1 MSAQET
7 LSAGGR
13 FSKLIVAGMRVLT
26 EFHMIET
33 GKPSEARRPSAWNR
47 DEYTLIERLVARQ
60 GLSRDEAVRTAGDY
74 RKGKRVE
81 IDPALMEGLDS
92 I

>member
-1 MSAQET
+1 
-7 LSAGGR
+7 
-13 FSKLIVAGMRVLT
+13 
-26 EFHMIET
+26 MIET
-33 GKPSEARRPSAWNR
+33 RKPEQTRR
-47 DEYTLIERLVARQ
+47 DEFTLIERLVDRQ
-60 GLSRDEAVRTAGDY
+60 GLSRDEALRTVGDY

>member
-1 MSAQET
+1 
-7 LSAGGR
+7 
-13 FSKLIVAGMRVLT
+13 
-26 EFHMIET
+26 MIET
-33 GKPSEARRPSAWNR
+33 RKPEQTRH
-47 DEYTLIERLVARQ
+47 DEFTLIERLVDRQ
-60 GLSRDEAVRTAGDY
+60 GLSRDEAVRTVGDY

>member
-13 FSKLIVAGMRVLT
+13 FSKLIVAGMRALT
-26 EFHMIET
+26 EFRMIET
-33 GKPSEARRPSAWNR
+33 GKPSDARRPSAWNR

-60 GLSRDEAVRTAGDY
+60 GLSRDEAVRTVGDY

>member
-1 MSAQET
+1 MSAQEA
-7 LSAGGR
+7 SRAEGR
-13 FSKLIVAGMRVLT
+13 FSTHFVSGMRALT
-26 EFHMIET
+26 ELQMIET
-33 GKPSEARRPSAWNR
+33 GKPSDARRPPACNS
-47 DEYTLIERLVARQ
+47 DEYTLIERLVDRQ
-60 GLSRDEAVRTAGDY
+60 GLSRDEAVRTVGDY

>member
-1 MSAQET
+1 
-7 LSAGGR
+7 
-13 FSKLIVAGMRVLT
+13 
-26 EFHMIET
+26 MIET
-33 GKPSEARRPSAWNR
+33 GNLSDARRPSAWNR

-60 GLSRDEAVRTAGDY
+60 GLSRDEAVRTVRDY

>member
-1 MSAQET
+1 MMET
-7 LSAGGR
+7 R
-13 FSKLIVAGMRVLT
+13 KPEQTRRE
-26 EFHMIET
+26 EF
-33 GKPSEARRPSAWNR
+33 
-47 DEYTLIERLVARQ
+47 TLIERLVDRQ
-60 GLSRDEAVRTAGDY
+60 GLSRDEAVRTVGDY

>member
-1 MSAQET
+1 
-7 LSAGGR
+7 
-13 FSKLIVAGMRVLT
+13 
-26 EFHMIET
+26 MIEMR
-33 GKPSEARRPSAWNR
+33 KPEQTRR
-47 DEYTLIERLVARQ
+47 DEFTLIERLVDRQ
-60 GLSRDEAVRTAGDY
+60 GLSRDEAVRTVGDY